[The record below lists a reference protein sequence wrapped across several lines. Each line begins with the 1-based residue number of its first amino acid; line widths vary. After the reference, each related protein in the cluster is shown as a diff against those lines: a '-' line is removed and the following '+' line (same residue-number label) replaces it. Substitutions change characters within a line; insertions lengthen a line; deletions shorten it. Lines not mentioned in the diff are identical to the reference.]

1 MRPLALITGGSAGIG
16 AAFARQLA
24 ARGHDLILVARHRD
38 RLEAFARELE
48 RDHGVRAEALAA
60 DLVTDEGQRVV
71 EERIRGEEHL
81 ALLVNNAGVGSR
93 GSFTDLDLAPQ
104 DRMHRLHVLATMRLT
119 HAALQGMIARR
130 RGAIIN
136 VSSVAG
142 YVATPGSVSY
152 CATKHWMNVFTE
164 GLYLELKNAGSPVV
178 VQALCPGFT
187 VSEFHDHLDFD
198 RSAIPSWLWLKA
210 DDVVAESLR
219 GLDRGRLFVVTGW
232 QYKLA
237 VLLIKLVPARLVWAV
252 NTRRQR
258 RINRI

>member
-16 AAFARQLA
+16 AAFAHQLA
-24 ARGHDLILVARHRD
+24 ARGHDLILVARRAD
-38 RLEAFARELE
+38 RLEALARELE
-48 RDHGVRAEALAA
+48 RDHPVRVEALAA
-60 DLVTDEGQRVV
+60 DLVTDAGQAAVEQRILR
-71 EERIRGEEHL
+71 EERL
-81 ALLVNNAGVGSR
+81 ALLVNNAGFGTM
-93 GSFTDLDLAPQ
+93 GKFTDVDVAPQ
-104 DRMHRLHVLATMRLT
+104 DQMHRLHVLATMRLT

-130 RGAIIN
+130 RGGIIN

-187 VSEFHDHLDFD
+187 TSEFHDRLAFD

-210 DDVVAESLR
+210 DDVAAESLR
-219 GLDRGRLFVVTGW
+219 GLDRGKLFVVTGW